1 MGKTVI
7 LSAIINPQADG
18 QWTFHPNGV
27 LVIKDGRIVSI
38 GSVADC
44 SATSGSDAEIV
55 QLDGVIIPGFVD
67 VHCHWVQHAVRGAY
81 SGDLLHWLQN
91 NIWPEEA
98 RYADET
104 VARERAREFYR
115 DMLRAGTVMG
125 MSYSSV
131 HRQATEI
138 ALDEMRGDWVVGN
151 VLMAVNAPDALT
163 QCSVHQESAL
173 REFARLKPQ
182 ERYAVTPRFAHNM
195 RDDDLAAA
203 ARVAREGDFL
213 VQTHLA
219 ESQSEIAWVKE
230 LFPDAANYTNVY
242 DRAGLLGTKS
252 ILGHCIEM
260 SDAEWACLASRGSWV
275 AHCPTSNEAL
285 GNTRMPLENCR
296 NIVSPMHLHRISALG
311 PAIACCMSFKDSW
324 RCTTQLVYR

>member
-104 VARERAREFYR
+104 VAWERAREF
-115 DMLRAGTVMG
+115 LSG
-125 MSYSSV
+125 
-131 HRQATEI
+131 H
-138 ALDEMRGDWVVGN
+138 
-151 VLMAVNAPDALT
+151 
-163 QCSVHQESAL
+163 
-173 REFARLKPQ
+173 
-182 ERYAVTPRFAHNM
+182 
-195 RDDDLAAA
+195 A
-203 ARVAREGDFL
+203 ARWDGDGDVVL
-213 VQTHLA
+213 QCA
-219 ESQSEIAWVKE
+219 SA
-230 LFPDAANYTNVY
+230 
-242 DRAGLLGTKS
+242 
-252 ILGHCIEM
+252 
-260 SDAEWACLASRGSWV
+260 SD
-275 AHCPTSNEAL
+275 
-285 GNTRMPLENCR
+285 
-296 NIVSPMHLHRISALG
+296 
-311 PAIACCMSFKDSW
+311 
-324 RCTTQLVYR
+324 